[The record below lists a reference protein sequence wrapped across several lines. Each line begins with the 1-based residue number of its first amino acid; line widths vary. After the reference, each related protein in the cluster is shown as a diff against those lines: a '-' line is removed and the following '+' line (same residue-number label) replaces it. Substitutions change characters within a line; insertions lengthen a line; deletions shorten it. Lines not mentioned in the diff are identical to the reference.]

1 MKLKLP
7 RFGLSEEAMLFDSP
21 LYIIKGFVSVFTAY
35 ALFSQHPLIGKDM
48 ISVLF
53 GMMMTL
59 EPVNVSGIKSGLSQI
74 KASVLGGLVTAII
87 VSLLG
92 VNLFTIALSVALTMY
107 IALMM
112 NWRFVSPVAIF
123 TAIYMTQYIQL
134 DALGDPSMWLTF
146 RLRMVA
152 LATGIVIA
160 LFYNYVFSLFFYKSM
175 VKKRLV
181 YIVEALSS
189 LVEAFETEATSV
201 LKQRAY
207 SLITDID
214 TISHQMGD
222 MQKEKRGNPTIAQY
236 AESVSQMRDLTHQF
250 LDMVMEKQRLNQ

>member
-1 MKLKLP
+1 MIKKKHL

-21 LYIIKGFVSVFTAY
+21 LYIVKGFFSVFTAY
-35 ALFSQHPLIGKDM
+35 ALFSQHPVVGKDM

-59 EPVNVSGIKSGLSQI
+59 EPVNVSGIKTGLSQI

-87 VSLLG
+87 VSILG

-107 IALMM
+107 FALLM

-134 DALGDPSMWLTF
+134 DAMGDPSMWLTF

-152 LATGIVIA
+152 LGSGIAIA
-160 LFYNYVFSLFFYKSM
+160 LLYNYLFSLFFYKAM
-175 VKKRLV
+175 VKKRLMF
-181 YIVEALSS
+181 IVDALSK
-189 LVEAFETEATSV
+189 LVESYETEDLLV
-201 LKQRAY
+201 LKQRTI
-207 SLITDID
+207 SLLTDID
-214 TISHQMGD
+214 TIQHQMAD
-222 MQKEKRGNPTIAQY
+222 MQKEKKATPPLQY
-236 AESVSQMRDLTHQF
+236 THKAS
-250 LDMVMEKQRLNQ
+250 LK